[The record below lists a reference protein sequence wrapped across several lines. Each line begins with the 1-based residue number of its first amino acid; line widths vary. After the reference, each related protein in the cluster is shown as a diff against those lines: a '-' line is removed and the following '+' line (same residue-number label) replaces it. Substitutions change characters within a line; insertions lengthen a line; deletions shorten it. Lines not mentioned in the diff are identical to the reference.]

1 MRSKSFDGLLAFYS
15 YISAQVH
22 NRLDSRADSKTSR
35 PTIPQ
40 LPISP
45 PTSGSNLWRK
55 TNNPAGDGEQHE
67 SASFSDSVEH
77 ERAFGHSFAP
87 VKVARPSVSSMA
99 SMIIVHMHEQ

>member
-1 MRSKSFDGLLAFYS
+1 MRNKSFDGLLVFYS

-22 NRLDSRADSKTSR
+22 NRPGRNADSKTSR
-35 PTIPQ
+35 PSIPQ

-67 SASFSDSVEH
+67 SAFFSDSVEH
-77 ERAFGHSFAP
+77 DRAFGHSFAP
-87 VKVARPSVSSMA
+87 MKVARPSVNSKA
-99 SMIIVHMHEQ
+99 SMIIVQTHA